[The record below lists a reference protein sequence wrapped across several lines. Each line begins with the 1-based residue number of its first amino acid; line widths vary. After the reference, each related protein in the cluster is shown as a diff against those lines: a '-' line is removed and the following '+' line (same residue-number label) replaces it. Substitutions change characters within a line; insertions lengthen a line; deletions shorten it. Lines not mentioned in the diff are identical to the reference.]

1 MNDIKVLEV
10 NVNDHSYNGVFS
22 LIKNVVLNKP
32 RSIQIDIASFEKFEN
47 SKNIEILNQNG
58 CKVFYLGDKGNKFQ
72 QPRIRYKNLYKF
84 LCQNNYDY
92 VHIHSDVADK
102 LLILG
107 LAAKKAGHNKIIYHS
122 HAANVDGRYRWI
134 KRIIHHTC
142 APFLKRIGTE
152 YVAVSGLA
160 AKWMYPNISS
170 AKVKIIKNGIDLS
183 KYKYNSAVR
192 RKVRESL
199 GLKDNLVIGNIGRFA
214 YQKNHRFMIKMF
226 YDLQSQCP
234 EARLLLVGEGKDKPK
249 IQELVNRLNISKKVI
264 FYGVSNNVE
273 KLLQAMDIF
282 ILPSHFEGLPIVGV
296 EAQAAGLPV
305 IFSNKITR
313 EARILNTTKYLGIKS
328 RNIPSW
334 IKSIKKDKNIER
346 QDSYKECKLS
356 GFGISDSV
364 KQFMELY
371 GK

>member
-142 APFLKRIGTE
+142 APFLKRVGTE

-160 AKWMYPNISS
+160 AKWMYPNVSVN
-170 AKVKIIKNGIDLS
+170 KVILIKNGIDLQ
-183 KYKYNSAVR
+183 KFRYDVKVR
-192 RKVRESL
+192 RKIRKKLNLDDKYVL
-199 GLKDNLVIGNIGRFA
+199 GHVGRFA
-214 YQKNHRFMIKMF
+214 YQKNHIFLLKVFKKWLKNHPNSI
-226 YDLQSQCP
+226 
-234 EARLLLVGEGKDKPK
+234 LLLVGEGKDKNK
-249 IQELVNRLNISKKVI
+249 IYDFAKRNNILDNII
-264 FYGVSNNVE
+264 FYGTSNAETV
-273 KLLQAMDIF
+273 
-282 ILPSHFEGLPIVGV
+282 
-296 EAQAAGLPV
+296 
-305 IFSNKITR
+305 
-313 EARILNTTKYLGIKS
+313 KS
-328 RNIPSW
+328 
-334 IKSIKKDKNIER
+334 
-346 QDSYKECKLS
+346 
-356 GFGISDSV
+356 FV
-364 KQFMELY
+364 
-371 GK
+371 